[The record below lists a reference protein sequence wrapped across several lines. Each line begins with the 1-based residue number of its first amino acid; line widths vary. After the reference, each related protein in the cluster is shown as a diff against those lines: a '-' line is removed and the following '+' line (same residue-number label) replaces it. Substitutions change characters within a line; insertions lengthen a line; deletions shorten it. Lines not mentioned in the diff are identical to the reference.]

1 MSTLRYEQNQVF
13 QGGNGTRNEPDFESA
28 FDDPDTKTAV
38 LSLLWRNGYVSDDE
52 AVALYNDPSLFNEV
66 IDNVTEAY
74 FDYVRGIIADTPEGK
89 KANYRSYNEWLTDA
103 GNAEVIAEALRSS
116 EGKMYESL
124 GELIDDKQDDSQWRE
139 GGGQMSDEQLT
150 AYADEYLTG
159 TSISENEFIEDVKGK
174 YESGA
179 ITLDQKNWLLTKVA
193 GAKRAVNGGTTSL
206 EESGL
211 LAPGEAPGS
220 YGWGY
225 SGEGTE
231 NEGEY
236 DANDLVES
244 IFYMP
249 GFTEYANWG
258 ARVSGNAYGGLNEEE
273 RNEWLDAVREQF
285 GYGGLDDESKAL
297 LDEVL
302 APVLYNTAVASS
314 GEASTMAPGLEQ
326 VKFVLEFTGD
336 AKEVFT
342 YWTEE
347 VARQQNRD
355 AAKE

>member
-1 MSTLRYEQNQVF
+1 
-13 QGGNGTRNEPDFESA
+13 
-28 FDDPDTKTAV
+28 
-38 LSLLWRNGYVSDDE
+38 
-52 AVALYNDPSLFNEV
+52 
-66 IDNVTEAY
+66 
-74 FDYVRGIIADTPEGK
+74 
-89 KANYRSYNEWLTDA
+89 
-103 GNAEVIAEALRSS
+103 
-116 EGKMYESL
+116 
-124 GELIDDKQDDSQWRE
+124 
-139 GGGQMSDEQLT
+139 
-150 AYADEYLTG
+150 
-159 TSISENEFIEDVKGK
+159 
-174 YESGA
+174 
-179 ITLDQKNWLLTKVA
+179 
-193 GAKRAVNGGTTSL
+193 
-206 EESGL
+206 
-211 LAPGEAPGS
+211 
-220 YGWGY
+220 
-225 SGEGTE
+225 
-231 NEGEY
+231 
-236 DANDLVES
+236 
-244 IFYMP
+244 MP

-314 GEASTMAPGLEQ
+314 GEASTMTPGLEQ